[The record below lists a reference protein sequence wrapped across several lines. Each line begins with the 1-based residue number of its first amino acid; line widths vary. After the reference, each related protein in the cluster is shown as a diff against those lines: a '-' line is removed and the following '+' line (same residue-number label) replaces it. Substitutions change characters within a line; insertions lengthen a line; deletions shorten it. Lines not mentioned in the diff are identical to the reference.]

1 MINFIKSILT
11 DKFKDKLKRAVNL
24 FNNKIH
30 PIKLYK
36 NLILAFN
43 QNSLEI
49 LIYPKISSYEK
60 LNEFY
65 WILTYYLYPIK
76 DKIKNIYIF
85 SELKLDRL
93 NLNVNLSNEIKEFN
107 ELKNKFHTIDE
118 NSINTKSYNVILIN
132 DQIEENSNSYKYD
145 KKYMIDF
152 KENKE
157 ASETLINISQDFTDK
172 KEVDEILKNSVSR
185 LKNIKKEITKNKVL
199 LCGSGPTIENFD
211 INYENYDVMICNSI
225 VKNRGF
231 LNIAKPKYLMFG
243 DPIFH
248 PGPSKYSETFR
259 EDVRYLI
266 EEHNTQIFTLSR
278 DYAIYKNV
286 FEKKYLNNFSF
297 VPMKK
302 INNYNTNL
310 LENFYI
316 KGTGNILTLLMLP
329 IAFSLYNEIML
340 AGFDGRKKE
349 ENSYYWKHSN
359 KNQYDDLL
367 EEIKFIHSGYFKKNN
382 FFYDQ
387 YYENHIET
395 VNKWI
400 DLSKINDKRIKS
412 LTPSNIF

>member
-11 DKFKDKLKRAVNL
+11 DNFKDKLKRIIKL

-36 NLILAFN
+36 NLKLTLKK
-43 QNSLEI
+43 NSLEI

-65 WILTYYLYPIK
+65 WMLTYYLYPIRN
-76 DKIKNIYIF
+76 KIKNIYIL
-85 SELKLDRL
+85 SDIKLDKL
-93 NLNVNLSNEIKEFN
+93 NLNKNLSNEIRNFT
-107 ELKNKFHTIDE
+107 ELKSKFHTIDS
-118 NSINTKSYNVILIN
+118 NSINAKSYNVILIN
-132 DQIEENSNSYKYD
+132 DQREENSKFYKFD
-145 KKYMIDF
+145 RKYMVDF

-157 ASETLINISQDFTDK
+157 ASETLINISRDFTDRK
-172 KEVDEILKNSVSR
+172 EEEKVLKESEIRLKKINKEVS
-185 LKNIKKEITKNKVL
+185 KNKVL

-225 VKNRGF
+225 VKNKDF
-231 LNIAKPKYLMFG
+231 LNQAKPKYLMFG

-248 PGPSKYSETFR
+248 PGPSKYSEKFR
-259 EDVRYLI
+259 EDVRFLI
-266 EEHNTQIFTLSR
+266 EQHNTQIFTLSR

-302 INNYNTNL
+302 IKNYNSDL
-310 LENFYI
+310 LKNFYI

-329 IAFSLYNEIML
+329 IAFSLYDEIML

-359 KNQYDDLL
+359 KNQYEDLL
-367 EEIKFIHSGYFKKNN
+367 EEIKLIHSGYFKKNN
-382 FFYDQ
+382 LFYDQ
-387 YYENHIET
+387 YYENHINT
-395 VNKWI
+395 VKEWL
-400 DLSKINDKRIKS
+400 DLSKNNKKIIKS

>member
-1 MINFIKSILT
+1 
-11 DKFKDKLKRAVNL
+11 
-24 FNNKIH
+24 
-30 PIKLYK
+30 
-36 NLILAFN
+36 
-43 QNSLEI
+43 
-49 LIYPKISSYEK
+49 
-60 LNEFY
+60 
-65 WILTYYLYPIK
+65 
-76 DKIKNIYIF
+76 
-85 SELKLDRL
+85 
-93 NLNVNLSNEIKEFN
+93 
-107 ELKNKFHTIDE
+107 
-118 NSINTKSYNVILIN
+118 
-132 DQIEENSNSYKYD
+132 
-145 KKYMIDF
+145 
-152 KENKE
+152 
-157 ASETLINISQDFTDK
+157 
-172 KEVDEILKNSVSR
+172 
-185 LKNIKKEITKNKVL
+185 
-199 LCGSGPTIENFD
+199 
-211 INYENYDVMICNSI
+211 
-225 VKNRGF
+225 
-231 LNIAKPKYLMFG
+231 MFG

>member
-11 DKFKDKLKRAVNL
+11 DKFKDKLKRAIKL

-30 PIKLYK
+30 PIKIYK
-36 NLILAFN
+36 NLILTLKK
-43 QNSLEI
+43 NSLEL

-65 WILTYYLYPIK
+65 WTLTYYLYPIR
-76 DKIKNIYIF
+76 DKINNIYIY
-85 SELKLDRL
+85 SELKLDSL
-93 NLNVNLSNEIKEFN
+93 NLNENLSDEIKYFN
-107 ELKNKFHTIDE
+107 ELKSKFHTIDK

-132 DQIEENSNSYKYD
+132 DQIEGNSKLYKYD
-145 KKYMIDF
+145 KKYMVDF

-172 KEVDEILKNSVSR
+172 KEMEEVLRESEFKLKKIN
-185 LKNIKKEITKNKVL
+185 KELTKNKVL
-199 LCGSGPTIENFD
+199 LCGSGPTIDNFD
-211 INYENYDVMICNSI
+211 INYQNYDVMICNSI
-225 VKNRGF
+225 VKNRKF
-231 LNIAKPKYLMFG
+231 LKQARPKYLMFG

-248 PGPSKYSETFR
+248 PGPSKYAEKFR
-259 EDVRYLI
+259 EDVRFLI
-266 EEHNTQIFTLSR
+266 EEYDTQIFTLSR

-302 INNYNTNL
+302 INNYNSDL
-310 LENFYI
+310 LKDFYI
-316 KGTGNILTLLMLP
+316 KGTGNILTLLMFP
-329 IAFSLYNEIML
+329 IAFSLYDEIML

-395 VNKWI
+395 VNKWL
-400 DLSKINDKRIKS
+400 DLSKNNNKKITS